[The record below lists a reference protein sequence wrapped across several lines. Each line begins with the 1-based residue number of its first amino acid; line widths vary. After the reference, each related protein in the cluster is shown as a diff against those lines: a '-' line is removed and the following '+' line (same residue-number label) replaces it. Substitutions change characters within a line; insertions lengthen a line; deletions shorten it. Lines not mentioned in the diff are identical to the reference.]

1 MRIGLV
7 FCCTALLSG
16 YAAAAVAQTPPDGE
30 TPAARPPAVAG
41 PSSTPT
47 GSPATAPSASPTVPP
62 AAPPAVPGAYRC
74 TLGDHSGV
82 DPDSAATAASIVCAE
97 VAARGPQA
105 GATYVV
111 YLRRLGRS
119 GVLALEQRD
128 SAGNLVGQ
136 RQVTLQSIEETTVAA
151 PRLADA
157 LLKGVPIE
165 GTQRV
170 DNLLEQETREQKR
183 KWGATYW
190 GPGIGGTALPGGVR
204 LVAPTFVLA
213 VYHETDDVAV
223 GGDLVASKQESHN
236 DDGKDASFT
245 ALSVGGRYFL
255 SDGDLTPFVGGG
267 SSWSWV
273 SLSDG
278 DWHGEA
284 DGFSLHAEAGI
295 EALRMYKTRLVVGV
309 RATLPVY
316 RVEPERL
323 YSWTPGSSEP
333 TVVQQDKKYVVPVT
347 LSATL
352 MF

>member
-7 FCCTALLSG
+7 FCCTVLLSG
-16 YAAAAVAQTPPDGE
+16 YAAAAVAQTPPGPE
-30 TPAARPPAVAG
+30 TPAAPQPAVAG
-41 PSSTPT
+41 PSSAPA
-47 GSPATAPSASPTVPP
+47 GSPAIAPSASPAVPP
-62 AAPPAVPGAYRC
+62 AAPTAVPGAYRC
-74 TLGDHSGV
+74 TLGDHNGV

-97 VAARGPQA
+97 VAVRAPQP

-111 YLRRLGRS
+111 HLRRLGRG

-128 SAGNLVGQ
+128 GAGNLVGQ
-136 RQVTLQSIEETTVAA
+136 RHVMLQNVEETTVAA

-157 LLKGVPIE
+157 LLKGVPVE

-190 GPGIGGTALPGGVR
+190 GPGIGGTALAGGVR
-204 LVAPTFVLA
+204 LIAPTFVLS
-213 VYHETDDVAV
+213 VYHETEDVAV
-223 GGDLVASKQESHN
+223 GGDLVASSQERHSYN
-236 DDGKDASFT
+236 DKEASFT
-245 ALSVGGRYFL
+245 ALSVSGRYFL

-267 SSWSWV
+267 SSWSWM
-273 SLSDG
+273 SFSDG

-284 DGFSLHAEAGI
+284 DGFSLHAEAGV

-309 RATLPVY
+309 RATFPVY
-316 RVEPERL
+316 RVEPEQA

-333 TVVQQDKKYVVPVT
+333 TVLQQDEKYAVPVT
-347 LSATL
+347 LAATL